1 MKCCTR
7 RSASPSSYLPKKRAS
22 VFSRETVRSIEA
34 TSLRLLSR
42 YGATRSP
49 FTREVFAVLFQLCAT
64 THRLWRIRSHPASWA
79 IAVTLAPSSSGSA
92 SNDDLAID
100 IRTGDNLNGFFH
112 IAQEAYAETG
122 AFPEL
127 LSIYNLFGDPIMTL
141 R

>member
-1 MKCCTR
+1 M
-7 RSASPSSYLPKKRAS
+7 
-22 VFSRETVRSIEA
+22 
-34 TSLRLLSR
+34 
-42 YGATRSP
+42 
-49 FTREVFAVLFQLCAT
+49 
-64 THRLWRIRSHPASWA
+64 
-79 IAVTLAPSSSGSA
+79 TLAPSSSGSA

-112 IAQEAYAETG
+112 IAQEADAETG